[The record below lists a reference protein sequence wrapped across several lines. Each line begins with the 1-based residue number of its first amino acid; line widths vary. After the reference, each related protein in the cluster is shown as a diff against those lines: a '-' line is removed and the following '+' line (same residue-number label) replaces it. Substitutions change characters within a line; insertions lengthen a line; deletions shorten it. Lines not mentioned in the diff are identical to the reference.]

1 MRKRLL
7 SWLLVLTMVVSLI
20 PSTLVTTAFA
30 ADNTS
35 AQASGQAG
43 KTVELVDNK
52 WPGSLNSDITDVT
65 ITSTVTP
72 GTTLH
77 VKSGKTLIF
86 HGNGYLAGA
95 SAGIPLV
102 VVEDGGQLVLDDLII
117 QNNQVG
123 ENGAIYVKKGGLLDL
138 GYNDQKERRAPSVT
152 NNTYNGAAKN
162 IVIADGARVRLN
174 NAATKKI
181 GISYD
186 GTVAAP
192 VPLLEGGRYAL
203 TNDDLQY
210 VVADDSKLGTTME
223 LDTILLRYAKP
234 QFLFLDTTV
243 WMDIA
248 AGGSIGYQILNDWQ
262 ASDFEQAGAEVTKH
276 ASKDGGVTPTYLT
289 DSAVG
294 DIMKYDVIM
303 LCAFYRNAYT
313 GPYNDGY
320 KHDLNDDEY
329 QLLEKYINN
338 GGRVILQCEDAN
350 PVNYFNT
357 YINPIGSQIAQ
368 RLGAG
373 FNITYQPGGNVV
385 DIPDT
390 FDMNVLDVPPLTDNL
405 TKWRLGLA
413 SPIEILPG
421 TKSRTIFNAK
431 GTDGKYWSFAED
443 MQAGVRADGT
453 KWGNIMAL
461 SDANFW
467 TQSGYNVVYGSIPG
481 AITFAKN
488 ILGDSRSN
496 RVYAALGY
504 NPNDLQIDEQASTT
518 TTTTNYETVSKALGK
533 VRNDEYTTLLRDRD
547 LTPVSNELLFEEST
561 LKFKEGTKYAGTE
574 VFAKSADVYID
585 ITNDGSLNLHSGT
598 VTVTPKDKNYVLTM
612 NGTMDDAGTQI
623 TGG

>member
-1 MRKRLL
+1 MKKRLL
-7 SWLLVLTMVVSLI
+7 SWLLVLTMVISLI

-35 AQASGQAG
+35 VQASGQAG

-52 WPGSLNSDITDVT
+52 WPGSLNADITDVT

-72 GTTLH
+72 GTTLY

-123 ENGAIYVKKGGLLDL
+123 VNGAIYVKKGGLLDL

-203 TNDDLQY
+203 TDGDTQH

-234 QFLFLDTTV
+234 QFLFLDTEA
-243 WMDIA
+243 WFDIA
-248 AGGSIGYQILNDWQ
+248 SGGVAGYALLNDWQ
-262 ASDFEQAGAEVTKH
+262 KPVFTSAGAEVT
-276 ASKDGGVTPTYLT
+276 DQTGNWQRPTRLT
-289 DSAVG
+289 DLDVG

-303 LCAFYRNAYT
+303 LCGFYRGSYT
-313 GPYNDGY
+313 GSATSG
-320 KHDLNDDEY
+320 KHDMDDDEY
-329 QLLEKYINN
+329 KLLENFINN
-338 GGRVILQCEDAN
+338 GGRVILQCEDASVQT
-350 PVNYFNT
+350 PFHD
-357 YINPIGSQIAQ
+357 YINPVGSQIAQ

-373 FNITYQPGGNVV
+373 FEITNTPNGTQTSIDDTTNMHVRNVA
-385 DIPDT
+385 
-390 FDMNVLDVPPLTDNL
+390 PLTDNVTHGEL
-405 TKWRLGLA
+405 VLHLQ
-413 SPIEILPG
+413 L
-421 TKSRTIFNAK
+421 
-431 GTDGKYWSFAED
+431 
-443 MQAGVRADGT
+443 
-453 KWGNIMAL
+453 
-461 SDANFW
+461 
-467 TQSGYNVVYGSIPG
+467 
-481 AITFAKN
+481 FAK
-488 ILGDSRSN
+488 
-496 RVYAALGY
+496 
-504 NPNDLQIDEQASTT
+504 
-518 TTTTNYETVSKALGK
+518 KAL
-533 VRNDEYTTLLRDRD
+533 
-547 LTPVSNELLFEEST
+547 
-561 LKFKEGTKYAGTE
+561 
-574 VFAKSADVYID
+574 
-585 ITNDGSLNLHSGT
+585 
-598 VTVTPKDKNYVLTM
+598 
-612 NGTMDDAGTQI
+612 
-623 TGG
+623 

>member
-1 MRKRLL
+1 MKKRIL

-72 GTTLH
+72 GTTLY

-102 VVEDGGQLVLDDLII
+102 VVEDGGHLVLDDLII

-181 GISYD
+181 GISYA

-248 AGGSIGYQILNDWQ
+248 AGGAIGYQILNDWQ
-262 ASDFEQAGAEVTKH
+262 AKDFESAGAEVTNH

-350 PVNYFNT
+350 LGNYFNT
-357 YINPIGSQIAQ
+357 YINPVGSQIAQ

-373 FNITYQPGGNVV
+373 FNITYQPGGTIV

-390 FDMNVLDVPPLTDNL
+390 TDMTWFTDSPFERMMREVP
-405 TKWRLGLA
+405 RA
-413 SPIEILPG
+413 QSPEPVPQ
-421 TKSRTIFNAK
+421 KAAPK
-431 GTDGKYWSFAED
+431 GHPC
-443 MQAGVRADGT
+443 
-453 KWGNIMAL
+453 
-461 SDANFW
+461 
-467 TQSGYNVVYGSIPG
+467 YGCGQYG
-481 AITFAKN
+481 AIC
-488 ILGDSRSN
+488 
-496 RVYAALGY
+496 
-504 NPNDLQIDEQASTT
+504 
-518 TTTTNYETVSKALGK
+518 
-533 VRNDEYTTLLRDRD
+533 VRPCYRDR
-547 LTPVSNELLFEEST
+547 E
-561 LKFKEGTKYAGTE
+561 KH
-574 VFAKSADVYID
+574 
-585 ITNDGSLNLHSGT
+585 TNDKKGE
-598 VTVTPKDKNYVLTM
+598 
-612 NGTMDDAGTQI
+612 
-623 TGG
+623 